1 MTSFL
6 ALYRGET
13 IGTAKIV
20 AASADPTLVADFAK
34 RMLAWPE
41 ERATPDAVLRELEQ
55 GRRRALK
62 AVRNEVG
69 E

>member
-6 ALYRGET
+6 ALYHGET

-20 AASADPTLVADFAK
+20 AVSADPRFVADFAK
-34 RMLAWPE
+34 RMLARPE
-41 ERATPDAVLRELEQ
+41 ERTTPDAVLRELEQ
-55 GRRRALK
+55 GRRRVLE
-62 AVRNEVG
+62 AVRNEAG